1 MEDEAIDECGFE
13 FDEARD
19 ECGSSTIQETNAALN
34 LCRLPS
40 WNYQEDEECLRI
52 EAIEVEATGYNM
64 QIVHELWLKQ
74 QQLLV

>member
-40 WNYQEDEECLRI
+40 WNYQEDEECL
-52 EAIEVEATGYNM
+52 G
-64 QIVHELWLKQ
+64 IVAKDAKQ
-74 QQLLV
+74 QQQSRTFVLH